1 MKVRLF
7 PFHLLLLCL
16 VIISLS
22 SCTNTPEQSTTLTFI
37 SPASA
42 TPIFTLTPPHVVTA
56 TLPPTATFTPEPP
69 TSTPVPPTATLAPT
83 ATETLGSYTVYLY
96 LIALDDGGT
105 DGKKIGC
112 NDSLVPVTVNIEPT
126 TAVLRAALEKLL
138 SIKSRTYGS
147 SGLYHSLYL
156 SNLSIESVGVQNG
169 EAVLRLTGELV
180 LSGVCDHPRVKAQLE
195 EIALQ
200 FTTVN
205 SVSVFINGEPLDEV
219 LSQKP

>member
-1 MKVRLF
+1 MKVRLLR
-7 PFHLLLLCL
+7 FHLLLLCL
-16 VIISLS
+16 LIFTFSG
-22 SCTNTPEQSTTLTFI
+22 CMNTPEPFTTPTFF

-42 TPIFTLTPPHVVTA
+42 TPIFTLTPPRVVTA
-56 TLPPTATFTPEPP
+56 SLPPTATFTPEPP

-83 ATETLGSYTVYLY
+83 ATETLSNYTVNLY
-96 LIALDDGGT
+96 LIALDDGGKAGT
-105 DGKKIGC
+105 EIGC
-112 NDSLVPVTVNIEPT
+112 NDSLVPITVNIEPT

-147 SGLYHSLYL
+147 SGLYNSLYQ

-180 LSGVCDHPRVKAQLE
+180 LSGVCDNSRVKAQLE

-205 SVSVFINGEPLDEV
+205 SVSVILNGEPLDEV